1 MIDSKDFFSQP
12 VKNDMRTCESIRKVT
27 KVQRDNNTTGC
38 MLYLYFIA
46 ISMLHYLYFKESNR
60 FVAID
65 LRKQQSLGAE
75 SEIDTVNQF

>member
-12 VKNDMRTCESIRKVT
+12 VKNDMRTCESIRKVA
-27 KVQRDNNTTGC
+27 KVQRDDNTTGC
-38 MLYLYFIA
+38 MLD
-46 ISMLHYLYFKESNR
+46 YLYFKESNR